1 MNINIF
7 SYLNI
12 LIAFLLIIWCVLKA
26 IKTGKYYHLLVAFC
40 ALSNIFLELDWLTNG
55 STSNLKN
62 ILWNLTIMG
71 LMLAF
76 LMYTSFDD

>member
-1 MNINIF
+1 MDINVF
-7 SYLNI
+7 SYLSI
-12 LIAFLLIIWCVLKA
+12 VIAFLLMTWCVLKS

-40 ALSNIFLELDWLTNG
+40 ALSSMLLELDWIINKT
-55 STSNLKN
+55 TSDLKN
-62 ILWNLTIMG
+62 IAWNLTDAG